1 MNHEV
6 ETFSGAFV
14 DIANPQPDIR
24 LQDIAHALS
33 LTCRFGGHCRVHY
46 SVAEHAVLVSRWL
59 EAGGYPRHTC
69 LAGLH
74 HDDSEAFLGDVTRP
88 LKTHLGERYAELSSR
103 MDRAIV
109 GSLACGRHWLTEKD
123 FHSEAV
129 KAGDNWA
136 LLLEAWHLLPSRG
149 AGWDLSWATNAYK
162 LFDLA
167 QHDVP
172 YWTGGLDPVEAEGLF
187 LSRHHALAG

>member
-1 MNHEV
+1 MTHKV

-14 DIANPQPDIR
+14 DTADPQPNIR

-33 LTCRFGGHCRVHY
+33 LTCRFGGHCRVYY

-59 EAGGYPRHTC
+59 EAGGYPRYTC

-74 HDDSEAFLGDVTRP
+74 HDDSQAFLGDVTRP

-109 GSLACGRHWLTEKD
+109 GSLDCGQYWFTEND
-123 FHSEAV
+123 FHGKPV
-129 KAGDNWA
+129 KDADNWA
-136 LLLEAWHLLPSRG
+136 LFLEARHLLPSKG
-149 AGWDLSWATNAYK
+149 VDWAHDDDDRW
-162 LFDLA
+162 LLDLA

-172 YWTGGLDPVEAEGLF
+172 YWTGGRDPVVAEGHF
-187 LSRHHALAG
+187 LSRHHVLAG